1 MNHISQ
7 HAFEAAQQG
16 ECRNSTLRWPKK
28 DDLSEMP
35 GFLSGGLIILIS
47 GEASMLSTSIMKM
60 FHLWMF
66 ANLIWRN
73 DIETV

>member
-1 MNHISQ
+1 
-7 HAFEAAQQG
+7 
-16 ECRNSTLRWPKK
+16 
-28 DDLSEMP
+28 MP

-66 ANLIWRN
+66 ANVIWSN
-73 DIETV
+73 GIETV

>member
-1 MNHISQ
+1 
-7 HAFEAAQQG
+7 
-16 ECRNSTLRWPKK
+16 
-28 DDLSEMP
+28 MP

-66 ANLIWRN
+66 AIVIWRN
-73 DIETV
+73 GIETV